1 MQAVGLTDLI
11 AGLAKEAASVD
22 NLASGAVARTA
33 QKVEAAARSLAPE
46 GPTGDLKRSIESSIS
61 KTRAEVGPTVRYGR
75 FVEYGTYKDAPQ
87 PYMGPAADQH
97 GEGLVKEIERVIGE
111 L

>member
-11 AGLAKEAASVD
+11 AGLAKEAASVEV
-22 NLASGAVARTA
+22 LAAGAVAKTA
-33 QKVEAAARSLAPE
+33 QKIEATARSLAPE

-75 FVEYGTYKDAPQ
+75 FVEFGTHKDDPQ
-87 PYMGPAADQH
+87 PFMGPAADQH
-97 GEGLVKEIERVIGE
+97 GEDLVKEIEPVIGE
-111 L
+111 W